1 MNQILTNNRKKKM
14 KKNLKE
20 KEIINNKKHTILSRN
35 KASITSKTNSSDQ
48 NMNGTDVKKKYK
60 QKSREKVKFK
70 KFISKKFNN
79 KSVKNAFCELSYGF
93 TGLTLKEDF
102 VENIQQKSKI
112 NNKKLIKK

>member
-1 MNQILTNNRKKKM
+1 M
-14 KKNLKE
+14 KKILKE

-48 NMNGTDVKKKYK
+48 NMNGRFKRTDAKKKYK

-79 KSVKNAFCELSYGF
+79 KSAKNAFCELSYGL

-112 NNKKLIKK
+112 NNKKLIIK